1 MSYPMCA
8 ACWEHSRQVAI
19 KYRPGL
25 AVIDH
30 TGPAAAQ
37 TSGGGN
43 DRPLSGVFKI
53 NS

>member
-25 AVIDH
+25 AVIDA
-30 TGPAAAQ
+30 TGPAAAAQ
-37 TSGGGN
+37 SSGG
-43 DRPLSGVFKI
+43 RQ
-53 NS
+53 